1 MTNAKA
7 IAVLDL
13 VVETAKGICDWTKF
27 IPNKTI
33 SEAHK
38 MAVKALEAQEWIPVD
53 KKSHPDTPIRVQ
65 VQLDN
70 GWIITAYY
78 EENEWFSVPDFGEP
92 IEDRW
97 IEAWKPMPEPYKV
110 ENKEV

>member
-38 MAVKALEAQEWIPVD
+38 IAVKALEI
-53 KKSHPDTPIRVQ
+53 
-65 VQLDN
+65 L
-70 GWIITAYY
+70 
-78 EENEWFSVPDFGEP
+78 
-92 IEDRW
+92 
-97 IEAWKPMPEPYKV
+97 
-110 ENKEV
+110 NKLRK